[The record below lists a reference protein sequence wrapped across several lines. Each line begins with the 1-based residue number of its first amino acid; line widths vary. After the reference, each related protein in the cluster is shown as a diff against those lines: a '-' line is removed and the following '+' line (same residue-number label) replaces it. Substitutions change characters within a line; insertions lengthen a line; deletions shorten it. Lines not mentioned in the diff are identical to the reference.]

1 MTRSFVLSAVCAA
14 LMSMAGVQAFAQ
26 TAAKPAKTSAKTTAK
41 PVADAVTVS
50 LNDSQLQIA
59 PRVLTGDAQC
69 EFNQHVSVA
78 AIAGKPGHFAVGFKN
93 VTYTMVP
100 EATTT
105 GAVRL
110 EDKKAGVVWVQIPSK
125 SMLLN
130 SKIGQRMVDA
140 CTVSQQRTS
149 L

>member
-1 MTRSFVLSAVCAA
+1 MTRSFVLSAFCAA
-14 LMSMAGVQAFAQ
+14 LMSMAGAQAFAQ
-26 TAAKPAKTSAKTTAK
+26 TAAKPTKTSAKPAAK
-41 PVADAVTVS
+41 PVADAATES
-50 LNDSQLQIA
+50 LNDTQREIA
-59 PRVLTGDAQC
+59 TRVLTGDAQC

-93 VTYTMVP
+93 ATYTMVP

-130 SKIGQRMVDA
+130 SKIGQRMIDA